1 MEKKTVV
8 RHVRL
13 GEQTDQALKLLA
25 DADKRT
31 LIGYIAVVLERHVEE
46 AIAAGKVKLPAEK
59 PEKKGRKP

>member
-13 GEQTDQALKLLA
+13 GEQTDAALKLLA

-31 LIGYIAVVLERHVEE
+31 IIGYIAVVLERHVEE
-46 AIAAGKVKLPAEK
+46 AVAAGKITLP
-59 PEKKGRKP
+59 KKGRK